1 MRHRNYAAQSKA
13 VTTPIVILGVDVAGT
28 RIQVAPVG
36 SRTSRTR
43 PPEASRR
50 TRGEVAVG
58 TVVVASTQELE
69 RPFINTV
76 VVGGAGAFDTTLL
89 RKIN

>member
-1 MRHRNYAAQSKA
+1 MVHAAQSKA

-36 SRTSRTR
+36 SRTSHIR

-58 TVVVASTQELE
+58 TVVVASTQELK

-76 VVGGAGAFDTTLL
+76 VVGGALYITKLTLM
-89 RKIN
+89 

>member
-1 MRHRNYAAQSKA
+1 MNFYKLLDLLLYAAQSKA
-13 VTTPIVILGVDVAGT
+13 GATESVTLGDNITGPRT
-28 RIQVAPVG
+28 QIAPVG
-36 SRTSRTR
+36 SRSSRSR

-69 RPFINTV
+69 RPFIDTI
-76 VVGGAGAFDTTLL
+76 VVGGAG
-89 RKIN
+89 KS